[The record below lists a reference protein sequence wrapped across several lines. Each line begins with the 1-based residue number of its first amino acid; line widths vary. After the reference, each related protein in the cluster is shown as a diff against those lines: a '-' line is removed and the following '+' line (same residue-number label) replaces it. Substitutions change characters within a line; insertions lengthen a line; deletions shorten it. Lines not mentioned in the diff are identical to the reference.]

1 MRMGRNGIS
10 AGVALRHGESDRPD
24 IDMTPP
30 AGRPLILGH
39 RGASAGAGDNTV
51 EAFELAVA
59 AGADGVEL
67 DVRFTADRAVVL
79 HHDPDVP
86 EMGPLIHHDLAMLRR
101 THPEIPTLDEALQ
114 VLGDLIID
122 VEIKNA
128 TFEPDFDPTHDM
140 ARVIARW
147 VAVNDLYERVVV
159 TSFNPETVGE
169 VHAAD
174 PGIVTGRLIEPG
186 YDVAAGMAAVAAAG
200 HGWIAPFVQD
210 VIADAGTIVAAA
222 RACGLRIAVWTV
234 DDPGDIATLAMEGV
248 DAIVSNDPAA
258 ALRIV
263 RRVAS

>member
-1 MRMGRNGIS
+1 MT
-10 AGVALRHGESDRPD
+10 LPPLDRP
-24 IDMTPP
+24 
-30 AGRPLILGH
+30 LVLGH
-39 RGASAGAGDNTV
+39 RGSSARAADNTV

-79 HHDPDVP
+79 HHDPDIP
-86 EMGPLIHHDLAMLRR
+86 EMGPLIHHDLATLHRS
-101 THPEIPTLDEALQ
+101 HPEIPTLDEALR

-122 VEIKNA
+122 VEIKNSPS
-128 TFEPDFDPTHDM
+128 EPDFDPSHEM

-147 VAVNDLYERVVV
+147 VAANDLYERVVI
-159 TSFNPETVGE
+159 TSFNPETVAA
-169 VHAAD
+169 VHTSD
-174 PGIVTGRLIEPG
+174 PGITTGRLVEPG
-186 YDVAAGMAAVAAAG
+186 FDVAAGMAAVAAAG

-234 DDPGDIATLAMEGV
+234 DDPADIATLAMEGV

-263 RRVAS
+263 RGAAS